1 MRSSPAGMYRG
12 GRVPQSL
19 MPASGCV
26 VGLLASAL
34 VLTGASAARSGP
46 CAEQIAQ
53 LERQVANIVPGPQ
66 SGPTGPQEIGA
77 QLHRQPTPGSVAQ
90 AERVANTDAD
100 DALAR
105 AKKADA
111 EGNAAECNAAVRR
124 AQELYGIQ

>member
-1 MRSSPAGMYRG
+1 MRNSPAGMYRG
-12 GRVPQSL
+12 GGVPQSL
-19 MPASGCV
+19 MPASSPL

-34 VLTGASAARSGP
+34 TLACASAAQSGP

-53 LERQVANIVPGPQ
+53 IERQVANIAPGPQ
-66 SGPTGPQEIGA
+66 SGPTGPQGVGA

-90 AERVANTDAD
+90 AERVANTDA
-100 DALAR
+100 
-105 AKKADA
+105 

>member
-1 MRSSPAGMYRG
+1 MRSPPAAMYRG
-12 GRVPQSL
+12 GGVPQSL
-19 MPASGCV
+19 MPASSPL

-34 VLTGASAARSGP
+34 TLACASAAQSGP

-53 LERQVANIVPGPQ
+53 IERQVANIAPGPQ
-66 SGPTGPQEIGA
+66 SGPTGPQGVGA

>member
-1 MRSSPAGMYRG
+1 
-12 GRVPQSL
+12 
-19 MPASGCV
+19 
-26 VGLLASAL
+26 L
-34 VLTGASAARSGP
+34 VLAGASAAQSGL

-53 LERQVANIVPGPQ
+53 LERQVANIAPGPQ
-66 SGPTGPQEIGA
+66 SGPTGPQGVGA

-111 EGNAAECNAAVRR
+111 EGNAAECDAAVRR

>member
-1 MRSSPAGMYRG
+1 MRSPPAGTYRG
-12 GRVPQSL
+12 GVPQSL
-19 MPASGCV
+19 MPASGSLI
-26 VGLLASAL
+26 GLLASAL
-34 VLTGASAARSGP
+34 VLAGGSAAQSGP

-53 LERQVANIVPGPQ
+53 LEHQIVNIVSGPQ
-66 SGPTGPQEIGA
+66 SGPTGPQGIGA

-105 AKKADA
+105 AKKTDA
-111 EGNAAECNAAVRR
+111 EGNAAECNAAVRQ

>member
-1 MRSSPAGMYRG
+1 MRGANSPARTASREHRAG
-12 GRVPQSL
+12 
-19 MPASGCV
+19 PAKRSDR
-26 VGLLASAL
+26 
-34 VLTGASAARSGP
+34 AAR
-46 CAEQIAQ
+46 
-53 LERQVANIVPGPQ
+53 V
-66 SGPTGPQEIGA
+66 GA

-111 EGNAAECNAAVRR
+111 EGNAAECDAAVRR

>member
-1 MRSSPAGMYRG
+1 MRSPPAGMYRG
-12 GRVPQSL
+12 GGVPQSL
-19 MPASGCV
+19 TPASRSL
-26 VGLLASAL
+26 VGLLGSAL
-34 VLTGASAARSGP
+34 VLAGASAAQSGP

-53 LERQVANIVPGPQ
+53 LERQVANIAPGPQ
-66 SGPTGPQEIGA
+66 SGPTGPQGVGA

-111 EGNAAECNAAVRR
+111 EGNAAECTVAVQR

>member
-1 MRSSPAGMYRG
+1 MRSPPAGMYRG
-12 GRVPQSL
+12 GGVPQSL
-19 MPASGCV
+19 MPASGSL

-34 VLTGASAARSGP
+34 VLAGASAA
-46 CAEQIAQ
+46 
-53 LERQVANIVPGPQ
+53 Q
-66 SGPTGPQEIGA
+66 SGPTGPQGVGA

>member
-1 MRSSPAGMYRG
+1 MRSPPAEMYRDG
-12 GRVPQSL
+12 GVRQSL
-19 MPASGCV
+19 MPAGGSL
-26 VGLLASAL
+26 VGLLASVL
-34 VLTGASAARSGP
+34 VLAGASAAQSGP

-53 LERQVANIVPGPQ
+53 LERQIANIAPGPQ
-66 SGPTGPQEIGA
+66 AGPTGPQGVGA

-111 EGNAAECNAAVRR
+111 EGNAAECNAALRR
-124 AQELYGIQ
+124 AQELYGFL

>member
-1 MRSSPAGMYRG
+1 MPSPLAAIYRG
-12 GRVPQSL
+12 GGVPQSL
-19 MPASGCV
+19 MPASGSL
-26 VGLLASAL
+26 VGLIAGAL
-34 VLTGASAARSGP
+34 VLAGANAAQSGP

-53 LERQVANIVPGPQ
+53 LERQVANIAPGPQ
-66 SGPTGPQEIGA
+66 SGPTGPQGVGA
-77 QLHRQPTPGSVAQ
+77 QLHRQPTPGSLAQ

-111 EGNAAECNAAVRR
+111 EGNAAECNASVRR

>member
-1 MRSSPAGMYRG
+1 MRSPPAGMYRG
-12 GRVPQSL
+12 GGAPQSL
-19 MPASGCV
+19 TPASRSL
-26 VGLLASAL
+26 VGLLAL
-34 VLTGASAARSGP
+34 VLAGASAAQSGP

-53 LERQVANIVPGPQ
+53 LERQVANIAPSPQ
-66 SGPTGPQEIGA
+66 SGPTGPQGVGA

-111 EGNAAECNAAVRR
+111 EGNAAECTVAVQR

>member
-1 MRSSPAGMYRG
+1 MRSSPAGMCRG

-19 MPASGCV
+19 MPASRCL

-34 VLTGASAARSGP
+34 VLAGGSAARSGP

-53 LERQVANIVPGPQ
+53 LERQVANMVPGPQ
-66 SGPTGPQEIGA
+66 SGPTAPQGVGA
-77 QLHRQPTPGSVAQ
+77 DLHRQPTPGSVAQ
-90 AERVANTDAD
+90 AERAANTDAEA
-100 DALAR
+100 ALAQ

-111 EGNAAECNAAVRR
+111 DGSATDCNAAVHR